1 MMKAVVALKI
11 NPPQLVSELIDPTLA
26 TWKEELL
33 TEFFLPMDVST
44 IMGIPLCTRRQSDCW
59 AWNFD
64 TKGLF
69 SVRSTYRM
77 METTKFN
84 RANYFECNAG

>member
-44 IMGIPLCTRRQSDCW
+44 IMVGYPSLHS
-59 AWNFD
+59 
-64 TKGLF
+64 
-69 SVRSTYRM
+69 
-77 METTKFN
+77 
-84 RANYFECNAG
+84 